1 MKYEIIFF
9 RLLLLTIFSSVVMSG
24 SYALYAYTQSKEW
37 QVFVSN
43 SYEKLN
49 KADIACEKDRSSFTC
64 EMGKTWQERFD
75 SSVENRDY
83 FIGRA
88 ETFAHLTYLIP
99 LVSIYL
105 FYSFRWVIT
114 GKIRP
119 LIIKLKRT
127 TNS

>member
-9 RLLLLTIFSSVVMSG
+9 RLLLLTMLSSVVMSG
-24 SYALYAYTQSKEW
+24 SYALYAYKKSQTWE
-37 QVFVSN
+37 VFVSN
-43 SYEKLN
+43 DHEKLN

-64 EMGKTWQERFD
+64 EMGKIWKESFD

-83 FIGRA
+83 FSSRA
-88 ETFAHLTYLIP
+88 EIFGHLIYLIP

-119 LIIKLKRT
+119 LIIKLKQT
-127 TNS
+127 SNS